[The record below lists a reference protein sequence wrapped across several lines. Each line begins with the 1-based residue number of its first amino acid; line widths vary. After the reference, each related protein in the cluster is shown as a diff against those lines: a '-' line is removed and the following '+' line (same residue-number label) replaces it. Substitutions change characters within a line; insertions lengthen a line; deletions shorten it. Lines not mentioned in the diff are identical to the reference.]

1 MKNILEIDGVILNF
15 GGNRVLS
22 DVYLKCN
29 TGEIVGILGRNG
41 TGKTSLLRIIFG
53 ELDTPNKSI
62 RINGQ
67 AISEPYRTPGLV
79 SFLPQFNLM
88 LKSISLKQVFH
99 NFKIDFKEFTE
110 FFPGFSDFYKKRLS
124 KMSGGE
130 RRIVEIYTILKT
142 NSMFCLLDEPFTHI
156 MPIHV
161 ETINYLIEQ
170 EKQRKGI
177 ILIDHQ
183 YKNVI
188 DVCSEIYII
197 AQGKT
202 NLVTNNYDFK
212 RFGYVS

>member
-15 GGNRVLS
+15 GENRILS

-53 ELDTPNKSI
+53 ELETSDKSI

-67 AISEPYRTPGLV
+67 AIYEPYRTPGLI
-79 SFLPQFNLM
+79 SFLPQFNFM

-99 NFKIDFKEFTE
+99 NFKIDFNEFTE
-110 FFPGFSDFYKKRLS
+110 FFAGFSDFYKKRLS
-124 KMSGGE
+124 EMSGGE

-142 NSMFCLLDEPFTHI
+142 NSLFCLLDEPFTHI
-156 MPIHV
+156 MPIHI

-188 DVCSEIYII
+188 DVCSELYII

-202 NLVTNNYDFK
+202 NLVTNDSDFMK
-212 RFGYVS
+212 FGYVN